1 MGSPFDTSFDDAL
14 NEATKEQSQD
24 QAPAEPTKE
33 AEAAASVEQKV
44 EEKPSEAAQPEGSE
58 ELLPQE
64 EYDKLRKDPEAL
76 RKALHTAFTQKTQ
89 ALAEQRK
96 ALEPY
101 QELIE
106 RFQTDPQGT
115 VKALAEQVG
124 IKLEQ
129 VETKQEVRDA
139 TSEVVA
145 ELKKDLGPDL
155 EFLAERLAP
164 ALERM
169 ISRQAGQ
176 AISKEVEP
184 LKQQAQKMQ
193 EETVT
198 QQIDANL
205 KMFTEKHPDWKKHE
219 AEMTKIGA
227 RFQPV
232 ANGKESWMEYM
243 ETLYFLATK
252 DGREGDIAKKT
263 VERMKASAEKSE
275 TSEGGVSGSKVT
287 KAAPKGGSFDES
299 FDRSWSDA
307 VAGVTYD

>member
-1 MGSPFDTSFDDAL
+1 MDTFDTGFDKAL
-14 NEATKEQSQD
+14 DEAQGQSQD
-24 QAPAEPTKE
+24 QAPEPTKE
-33 AEAAASVEQKV
+33 AEVPASVEQKV

-58 ELLPQE
+58 ELLAQG
-64 EYDKLRKDPEAL
+64 EYDKLKDDPQAL
-76 RKALHTAFTQKTQ
+76 RKALNTAFTQKTQ

-101 QELIE
+101 QGLID
-106 RFQTDPQGT
+106 RWNTDPQGT
-115 VKALAEQVG
+115 VRALAEQAGVR
-124 IKLEQ
+124 LEQ

-145 ELKKDLGPDL
+145 ELKLDLGPDL
-155 EFLAERLAP
+155 EFLADKLGP
-164 ALERM
+164 ALERL
-169 ISRQAGQ
+169 IAREAGQ

-198 QQIDANL
+198 QQIEANL
-205 KMFTEKHPDWKKHE
+205 EMFSDKHPDWRKYE

-232 ANGKESWMEYM
+232 ATGKDSWMEYM

-263 VERMKASAEKSE
+263 VERMKASAEKSQ

-287 KAAPKGGSFDES
+287 KAAPKGASFDAA
-299 FDRSWSDA
+299 FDQSWKDA
-307 VAGVTYD
+307 SAGVTYD